1 MSAQENNVKLAKL
14 HWEIKLRFQ
23 FSLLNYFVYL
33 LLFQRTKKVYDPL
46 NPDQS
51 SVAVYIIKPHS
62 HSFFDS
68 ASTLGLNVCVTCT
81 ESGH

>member
-1 MSAQENNVKLAKL
+1 MSAQENNLKLAKL

-33 LLFQRTKKVYDPL
+33 LLFQRTKIVYDPL

-51 SVAVYIIKPHS
+51 SVAVYIIKP
-62 HSFFDS
+62 D
-68 ASTLGLNVCVTCT
+68 
-81 ESGH
+81 

>member
-1 MSAQENNVKLAKL
+1 MSAQENNLKLAKL

-33 LLFQRTKKVYDPL
+33 LLFQRTKKVYHTLYDPL

-51 SVAVYIIKPHS
+51 SVAVYIIKPH
-62 HSFFDS
+62 
-68 ASTLGLNVCVTCT
+68 
-81 ESGH
+81 